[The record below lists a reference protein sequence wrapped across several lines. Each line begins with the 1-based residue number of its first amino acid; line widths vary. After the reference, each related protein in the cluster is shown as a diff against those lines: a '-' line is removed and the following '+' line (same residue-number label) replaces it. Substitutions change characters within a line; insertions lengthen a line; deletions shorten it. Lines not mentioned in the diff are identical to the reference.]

1 MNSTLIRLF
10 LAWIFIV
17 QIGSLPLNAQDG
29 IYKNGNKFT
38 FEAPKANNVPVGH
51 TIESWSIKRQEIEV
65 SLNEKKLNFG
75 NLAYGMAQE
84 LHQCFRI
91 ISDDDKILRLKEAAK
106 RHALSLFKDARGE
119 ISGSTPYYGMTL
131 GESGQITENY
141 LNLGAYMDMLIAQ
154 PNEQTGINICWAL
167 PSEESEKTVVF
178 SSAGFSSPIYL
189 PNGQKHPDN
198 LLYEVYRGSLP
209 VRERIGFLQNG
220 LPIEKTICKEMF
232 FELRCFL
239 DPEPKLSLNA
249 PDKFY
254 WQVAF
259 IRISKVSDEKIC
271 ENLPEVACTLPDVSI
286 LTSDIA
292 LIDSAENN
300 ITLKSATPPKAYK
313 PLSPF
318 TYLVPGFGMRHFQ
331 SMKENKPKIPI
342 WPIVTGVWLGSGFFA
357 AVSKKQSSIDYV
369 IHKKTFSITENE
381 TAYLNANK
389 WHHRSLIS
397 AAASLGIWIINDA
410 GLFFKD
416 KKARRTS
423 RELFMNTVPSPAI
436 GYQKNSL
443 YPFVNQPVA
452 GYRIKF

>member
-1 MNSTLIRLF
+1 
-10 LAWIFIV
+10 
-17 QIGSLPLNAQDG
+17 
-29 IYKNGNKFT
+29 
-38 FEAPKANNVPVGH
+38 
-51 TIESWSIKRQEIEV
+51 
-65 SLNEKKLNFG
+65 
-75 NLAYGMAQE
+75 
-84 LHQCFRI
+84 
-91 ISDDDKILRLKEAAK
+91 
-106 RHALSLFKDARGE
+106 
-119 ISGSTPYYGMTL
+119 MTL
-131 GESGQITENY
+131 GESGQINESY
-141 LNLGAYMDMLIAQ
+141 LNLDTYMDVLIAK
-154 PNEQTGINICWAL
+154 PKEQTGINICWAL
-167 PSEESEKTVVF
+167 PSEESGKTVVF
-178 SSAGFSSPIYL
+178 KSAGFSSPIYL

-220 LPIEKTICKEMF
+220 LPVEKTICKEMF

-239 DPEPKLSLNA
+239 DPEPKLSQSA

-259 IRISKVSDEKIC
+259 IRISKVTDEKLC
-271 ENLPEVACTLPDVSI
+271 ENLPEVACTLPDVTI

-292 LIDSAENN
+292 LLDTTKND

-313 PLSPF
+313 TVSPF
-318 TYLVPGFGMRHFQ
+318 TYLVPGFGIRHFQ
-331 SMKENKPKIPI
+331 SMKENKPNIPL

-357 AVSKKQSSIDYV
+357 AVSKRQSDIDYA
-369 IHKKTFSITENE
+369 IHKKTFSVIENE

-397 AAASLGIWIINDA
+397 AALSVGIWILNDA
-410 GLFFKD
+410 HVFVKD
-416 KKARRTS
+416 KKAQRTS

-436 GYQKNSL
+436 GYQKNGQ

>member
-1 MNSTLIRLF
+1 MNSPFIRLF
-10 LAWIFIV
+10 LVWISIV
-17 QIGSLPLNAQDG
+17 HVSSLPLIAQEG

-38 FEAPKANNVPVGH
+38 FEAPKLNNVPVGH
-51 TIESWSIKRQEIEV
+51 TAESWSIKRQEIEE
-65 SLNEKKLNFG
+65 SLNEKKLSFG

-91 ISDDDKILRLKEAAK
+91 ISDDEKILRLKEAAK
-106 RHALSLFKDARGE
+106 RHALTLFKDARGE

-131 GESGQITENY
+131 GESGQINESY
-141 LNLGAYMDMLIAQ
+141 LNLDTYMDVLIAK
-154 PNEQTGINICWAL
+154 PKEQTGINICWAL
-167 PSEESEKTVVF
+167 PSEESGKTVVF
-178 SSAGFSSPIYL
+178 KSAGFSSPIYL

-220 LPIEKTICKEMF
+220 LPVEKTICKEMF

-239 DPEPKLSLNA
+239 DPEPKLSQSA

-259 IRISKVSDEKIC
+259 IRISKVTDEKLC
-271 ENLPEVACTLPDVSI
+271 ENLPEVACTLPDVTI

-292 LIDSAENN
+292 LLDTTKND

-313 PLSPF
+313 TVSPF
-318 TYLVPGFGMRHFQ
+318 TYLVPGFGIRHFQ
-331 SMKENKPKIPI
+331 SMKENKPNIPL

-357 AVSKKQSSIDYV
+357 AVSKRQSDIDYA
-369 IHKKTFSITENE
+369 IHKKTFSVTENE

-389 WHHRSLIS
+389 WYHRSLIS
-397 AAASLGIWIINDA
+397 AALSLGIWLLNDA
-410 GLFFKD
+410 HVFVKD
-416 KKARRTS
+416 KKAQRTS
-423 RELFMNTVPSPAI
+423 RELFMNIVPSPAI
-436 GYQKNSL
+436 GYQKNGQ

-452 GYRIKF
+452 GYRINF

>member
-1 MNSTLIRLF
+1 
-10 LAWIFIV
+10 
-17 QIGSLPLNAQDG
+17 
-29 IYKNGNKFT
+29 
-38 FEAPKANNVPVGH
+38 
-51 TIESWSIKRQEIEV
+51 
-65 SLNEKKLNFG
+65 
-75 NLAYGMAQE
+75 
-84 LHQCFRI
+84 
-91 ISDDDKILRLKEAAK
+91 
-106 RHALSLFKDARGE
+106 
-119 ISGSTPYYGMTL
+119 
-131 GESGQITENY
+131 
-141 LNLGAYMDMLIAQ
+141 LNLGAYMDMLIEQ

-167 PSEESEKTVVF
+167 PTEESGKTVVF

-232 FELRCFL
+232 FELRCYL
-239 DPEPKLSLNA
+239 DPEPKLNQSA

-254 WQVAF
+254 WQVSF
-259 IRISKVSDEKIC
+259 IRISKVSDEKLC
-271 ENLPEVACTLPDVSI
+271 ENLPEVACTLPDISI
-286 LTSDIA
+286 LTTDIA
-292 LIDSAENN
+292 LIDSAKNDL
-300 ITLKSATPPKAYK
+300 TLKSATPPKAYK

-318 TYLVPGFGMRHFQ
+318 TYLVPGFGIKHFQ
-331 SMKENKPKIPI
+331 TMKENKPKIPI

-357 AVSKKQSSIDYV
+357 AVSKKQSSIDY
-369 IHKKTFSITENE
+369 ITHKKTFSITENE